1 MIKGKYV
8 EWVSGAN
15 LPERFE
21 VVSETRGR
29 LDPYAGTIDMELFP
43 IMSLGLDERVKP
55 STLNWAF
62 DKGMMVSVRP
72 HKHEGKIRI
81 KNLTLG
87 AEEILDIERGS
98 FRHGEHALTIAAA
111 YFTKVVDVDIEIRSK
126 LPSRSGLGLSG
137 ALASAILLCLCKVRE
152 VIGGT
157 KMPSYEEIVVIAH
170 YLEHTAGISLTGYQ
184 DQAASLFGGVAL
196 YTWNHPTVCFMYGEK
211 VNWFSRE
218 ELLSGGEINYLDGLV
233 STYYSGA
240 SHSSSVINE
249 YQLRSMIDG
258 TDRDLWFRETEI
270 ALEARDA
277 TRERDYE
284 KLAKLLNESYE
295 ARRSIL
301 PNFYT
306 NEFQQAVLKSARK
319 HGGGGKLAGAG
330 AGGGVFTLAPSRRQA
345 KRIAEECKNITENT
359 PGAFR
364 LNAKISDTP
373 GYVKIRPL
381 RAKPP

>member
-1 MIKGKYV
+1 MDKGKYV
-8 EWVSGAN
+8 EWMSGTN

-29 LDPYAGTIDMELFP
+29 LDPYAGTVDMELFP
-43 IMSLGLDERVKP
+43 IMSLGLTERIKP

-62 DKGMMVSVRP
+62 DKGMRVSVRP
-72 HKHEGKIRI
+72 RKHEGKVRI
-81 KNLTLG
+81 KNMTLN
-87 AEEILDIERGS
+87 AEEILDIKRGS
-98 FRHGEHALTIAAA
+98 FRHGEHALAIAAA

-152 VIGGT
+152 VMGGT
-157 KMPSYEEIVVIAH
+157 KMPSFEEIVVIAH

-196 YTWNHPTVCFMYGEK
+196 YTWHHPTVCFMYGEK

-218 ELLSGGEINYLDGLV
+218 ELLSGGEIEYLDGLV

-249 YQLRSMIDG
+249 YQLKSMIDG
-258 TDRDLWFRETEI
+258 TDRDLWNREAEM
-270 ALEARDA
+270 AYEARDA

-284 KLAKLLNESYE
+284 KLVKLLNESYE
-295 ARRSIL
+295 ARRRIL

-306 NEFQQAVLKSARK
+306 NEFQNAILKTAKK

-345 KRIAEECKNITENT
+345 RRMVEDCLKVIRDT
-359 PGAFR
+359 PGSYK
-364 LNAKISDTP
+364 LKAKISDTP
-373 GYVKIRPL
+373 GYVRV
-381 RAKPP
+381 RQMGD

>member
-1 MIKGKYV
+1 MDEMIKGKYV
-8 EWVSGAN
+8 EWISGAS
-15 LPERFE
+15 LPERIE

-29 LDPYAGTIDMELFP
+29 LDPYAGTVDMELFP
-43 IMSLGLDERVKP
+43 IMSLGLAERVKP

-62 DKGMMVSVRP
+62 DKGVKVSVRP
-72 HKHEGKIRI
+72 YKHEGKVRIR
-81 KNLTLG
+81 NLTLG

-126 LPSRSGLGLSG
+126 LPPRSGLGLSG

-152 VIGGT
+152 IMGSSR
-157 KMPSYEEIVVIAH
+157 MPSFEEIVVIAH

-196 YTWNHPTVCFMYGEK
+196 YTWHHPTVCFMFGEK
-211 VNWFSRE
+211 VNWMSRE
-218 ELLSGGEINYLDGLV
+218 ELLSGTEINYLDGLV

-258 TDRDLWFRETEI
+258 IDRDMWFRETEI
-270 ALEARDA
+270 AIEARDA
-277 TRERDYE
+277 TRERNYE

-295 ARRSIL
+295 ARRRIL
-301 PNFYT
+301 PDFYT
-306 NEFQQAVLKSARK
+306 NEFQQAVMKIARK

-330 AGGGVFTLAPSRRQA
+330 GGGGVFTLAPSRRQA
-345 KRIAEECKNITENT
+345 KRIAKDCLQIIKVT
-359 PGAFR
+359 PGAYR
-364 LNAKISDTP
+364 LNAKISDIP
-373 GYVKIRPL
+373 GYVKIRQH
-381 RAKPP
+381 